1 VGSTRAEG
9 RAVGAVPPVG
19 ADLVAAAAALR
30 WVRPDLTAELT
41 NHVLEEASAGGQE
54 DRWLAAAGWA
64 VHARSATGDGR
75 DTACAVLAALSRWG
89 GDALARPAAHRLRVE
104 LAMVAAVAGEVES
117 ARRLL
122 TGVQAETDPELAA
135 DLLCAHA
142 RCAVEDAPDEVMGAL
157 RAADAAWGAVGG
169 SAGQLGGASVALI
182 RAVVERRAGRP
193 AVAVDHAAAGLA
205 RLERGRTGPGTP
217 SAHLAAALAAEW
229 ISALLDAGRVEEARD
244 GCSALLPRLSEQA
257 RPTRQL
263 ALLRLTVTRALA
275 AEDGRVDTAQLLAQA
290 AEDAAG
296 SGVPDL
302 EAVCRTALG
311 ALHEQANR
319 LDAALESLQLAVA
332 AERRDRARAR
342 RFLAALAEL
351 PTEPVRA
358 EQHREQG
365 GLSSPD
371 TTGDSESTTLLP
383 AITRRDRKLKTS
395 RFEEQERTRRGSD
408 EGGADEAGAG
418 GRRNGTSRSDRLI
431 KGEPST
437 EAEPSADE
445 RSPAWDAVPWNGSA
459 GDSPIGDLLIRGLRA
474 EPPEHPDTGARR
486 RNGKSHRG
494 PALGSDDPVLPSG
507 NGQAPGTDS
516 AGAGAGGQRDP
527 GRSDAPS
534 GWIPSVGP
542 DRDADR
548 AGERRASEG
557 GRSTDRERTTGSRP
571 GQRDPDESPS
581 PTPRHLEPGGYPD
594 DEPLQGTERTDFQER
609 GGRRISSQWE
619 GVRRRSRQGDTTGGV
634 NGVGDRSRQRRHGGS
649 DEPDDLDD
657 ASPARFARA
666 ADDPAA
672 APTDRWSRRRF
683 TADRDPADGGT
694 GRSPAG
700 RSDGRAGQGDDE
712 PWTAGRWSA
721 RSESSGDAAALFREK
736 EASTS
741 AVSEPS
747 DAGGD
752 SDGWL
757 QSALAELDRALSGI
771 GLGETARTEERP
783 SEARCTVV
791 VDIARDG
798 RRFAGP
804 RAAAVVRSVGALLA
818 DHLPAGVR
826 SRFGDGDSLVV
837 TGPGWSRADAT
848 AWMHRTLPALLDG
861 FVATEEL
868 PGAQLRVAVHD
879 ASGPVGAQILQPVTL
894 PGRDREDDRG
904 WHPSAEHTSH
914 ASEARGQK
922 YRAAARA
929 GQQGRGAGGTRAR
942 REVEPASAEQPARDT
957 DSPGWP
963 FSSAAGKPDPET
975 RPTERDEIEPEAQNR
990 AGGPAGRRSR
1000 DRESG
1005 VTTGRSSEAGSR
1017 GRHDADRERS
1027 TAAPH
1032 DGEAGDRGSR
1042 HRAGAQDRLSGE
1054 QDLRAPGDAG
1064 RAGRRRDRDVSGSGV
1079 TGAGVTGSETPGIEG
1094 PGSSAR
1100 HGGRDPGRSGAGNG
1114 SSASDAGGGSARSGG
1129 NGSAAAGPGA
1139 PPDGAHEPARREP
1152 DRPESTEGLGIADL
1166 LAGALAAYRG
1176 I

>member
-1 VGSTRAEG
+1 
-9 RAVGAVPPVG
+9 VG

-64 VHARSATGDGR
+64 VHARAATGDGR
-75 DTACAVLAALSRWG
+75 ETACAVLAALSRWG
-89 GDALARPAAHRLRVE
+89 GDALERPAAHRLRVE
-104 LAMVAAVAGEVES
+104 LAMVAAGAGEVES

-122 TGVQAETDPELAA
+122 TGVQADRDPELAA

-157 RAADAAWGAVGG
+157 RAAEAAWNAVGG

-182 RAVVERRAGRP
+182 KAVVERRGGRP
-193 AVAVDHAAAGLA
+193 AVAVDHAGTGLA

-229 ISALLDAGRVEEARD
+229 ISALLDAGRAEEARD

-275 AEDGRVDTAQLLAQA
+275 AQDGPADTALLLAQA

-332 AERRDRARAR
+332 AERRDRARSR

-351 PTEPVRA
+351 TTEPARA
-358 EQHREQG
+358 EQHRERAVRP
-365 GLSSPD
+365 SAD
-371 TTGDSESTTLLP
+371 ATGDSDSTTLLP

-395 RFEEQERTRRGSD
+395 RFEEQERTRGGSD
-408 EGGADEAGAG
+408 ERRSGDAGAG
-418 GRRNGTSRSDRLI
+418 GRRNGTSRSDRI
-431 KGEPST
+431 IDREPST
-437 EAEPSADE
+437 EAEPPSDDRSA
-445 RSPAWDAVPWNGSA
+445 AWDAVPWNGST
-459 GDSPIGDLLIRGLRA
+459 GDSPIGDLLIRSMRA
-474 EPPEHPDTGARR
+474 EPPEHPDTGAKR
-486 RNGKSHRG
+486 RNGKSHRA
-494 PALGSDDPVLPSG
+494 PAPGSDDPVAPSG
-507 NGQAPGTDS
+507 NGRAPGT
-516 AGAGAGGQRDP
+516 APAGGQRDTE
-527 GRSDAPS
+527 RSDASS
-534 GWIPSVGP
+534 GWIPSVDP

-548 AGERRASEG
+548 TGERRAR
-557 GRSTDRERTTGSRP
+557 GRSVDRPRPTGSRP
-571 GQRDPDESPS
+571 GQRDPDESTSAP
-581 PTPRHLEPGGYPD
+581 PRHLEPGGKPD
-594 DEPLQGTERTDFQER
+594 DELPGNTDRTDFQER

-619 GVRRRSRQGDTTGGV
+619 AMRRRSRQADAPGGV
-634 NGVGDRSRQRRHGGS
+634 NGFGDRSGHGRHDGS
-649 DEPDDLDD
+649 AGPDDRDD
-657 ASPARFARA
+657 PSPARFGRP

-683 TADRDPADGGT
+683 TADQDPADEGS
-694 GRSPAG
+694 GRSPGG
-700 RSDGRAGQGDDE
+700 RPGDG
-712 PWTAGRWSA
+712 
-721 RSESSGDAAALFREK
+721 AALFRAT
-736 EASTS
+736 EASTP
-741 AVSEPS
+741 APS

-771 GLGETARTEERP
+771 GLGEAARTEEGP
-783 SEARCTVV
+783 SEVGCTVV

-804 RAAAVVRSVGALLA
+804 RAAAVVRSVADLLA
-818 DHLPAGVR
+818 DHLPPGVR

-848 AWMHRTLPALLDG
+848 DWMHRTLPGLLDG
-861 FVATEEL
+861 FVAAEEL

-879 ASGPVGAQILQPVTL
+879 AHGPVGAQILQPVTL
-894 PGRDREDDRG
+894 PARDREDGRG
-904 WHPSAEHTSH
+904 RHPSAEHTAH

-922 YRAAARA
+922 YRAAAQA
-929 GQQGRGAGGTRAR
+929 GQPNRGAGGTSGR
-942 REVEPASAEQPARDT
+942 REVEPAATEQPARDI
-957 DSPGWP
+957 DPPSWP
-963 FSSAAGKPDPET
+963 FSSSAGET
-975 RPTERDEIEPEAQNR
+975 DLQAPPTERDEFEPEPRNR
-990 AGGPAGRRSR
+990 AGGPADRRYR

-1005 VTTGRSSEAGSR
+1005 ATDGRSSEAGSR
-1017 GRHDADRERS
+1017 GRHDRERS

-1032 DGEAGDRGSR
+1032 DGEPGDRGSR
-1042 HRAGAQDRLSGE
+1042 HRAGAQDRVSGE
-1054 QDLRAPGDAG
+1054 PERPGP
-1064 RAGRRRDRDVSGSGV
+1064 AGRRRDRDVPGSDA
-1079 TGAGVTGSETPGIEG
+1079 TGAGVTGSETPGTDG
-1094 PGSSAR
+1094 PGSRAR
-1100 HGGRDPGRSGAGNG
+1100 HGGRESGRNGAGNG
-1114 SSASDAGGGSARSGG
+1114 GASDAGGGSARSGG
-1129 NGSAAAGPGA
+1129 DDPETGA
-1139 PPDGAHEPARREP
+1139 PPDGAKGTARREP